1 MEKDIIK
8 EFSQRFPNKL
18 GEVIDDFG
26 STVKKDIENFILSA
40 VSQAK
45 EEGRK
50 QGVEEVIEKIKDYNR
65 GFIIQYPDT
74 DPELAPEYGVIEDL
88 LKELIN

>member
-8 EFSQRFPNKL
+8 ELKGFEMMVEGGKL
-18 GEVIDDFG
+18 DGCLVYHE
-26 STVKKDIENFILSA
+26 SVKSFILSA

-50 QGVEEVIEKIKDYNR
+50 QGVEAYKKELKEKIEKDFECNVEK
-65 GFIIQYPDT
+65 
-74 DPELAPEYGVIEDL
+74 IEWIERVKTAIL
-88 LKELIN
+88 NLIN